1 VTKRRSE
8 MRSGLGLVQN
18 QKVYDRP
25 LNLCCAG
32 KDIRRRRYVVER
44 FADGWL
50 GGGCSFRQKVGG
62 GGGGVD
68 TCLTCLIHALAPPLS
83 LDPVLRGRAFDVING
98 VRGTPSMVCSFDKDL
113 LLVK

>member
-1 VTKRRSE
+1 MTKRRSE

-50 GGGCSFRQKVGG
+50 GGVFISTKSGWWWWWC
-62 GGGGVD
+62 
-68 TCLTCLIHALAPPLS
+68 
-83 LDPVLRGRAFDVING
+83 
-98 VRGTPSMVCSFDKDL
+98 
-113 LLVK
+113 